1 MPKVEKPA
9 EGALAANVAAAFEGF
24 TEAPDGGFVGPD
36 PDDGTG
42 APAPEAAPKPT
53 PTSASAEAPPVVE
66 PKAAEA
72 APTETPAG
80 APATGTVDAPER
92 YFEVDLSG
100 LPAEE
105 RVKVVDALKERDDE
119 IGKLLR
125 GKAKDEPA
133 APAAPAAPAEEV
145 QPPAQVSDEDIVK
158 HLGLDPENPF
168 DETAAKVGV
177 PLVRELLSLRG
188 VVEQLAEDRQADQHL
203 QTWHNTLDTLE
214 KLHGELPL
222 DRTAFIEFA
231 AENNLQDPES
241 AFWRVMGP
249 ARRQVEEAVKAAE
262 ERIRAAGGPAAA
274 APSAAA
280 VSSTRPRT
288 TGATEEAPVEGQNIR
303 DAVKDAGLKV
313 LRDLGIGD

>member
-1 MPKVEKPA
+1 MTIEKPA
-9 EGALAANVAAAFEGF
+9 EGALEASVAAAFEGF
-24 TEAPDGGFVGPD
+24 TEAPDGGLVGPEEGE
-36 PDDGTG
+36 GTG
-42 APAPEAAPKPT
+42 APAPEAQPDP
-53 PTSASAEAPPVVE
+53 PQTSASAEAQPEVE
-66 PKAAEA
+66 PKPAEGA
-72 APTETPAG
+72 KTETPAG
-80 APATGTVDAPER
+80 APAEGTVDAPER

-105 RVKVVDALKERDDE
+105 RIKVIGALKERDDE

-133 APAAPAAPAEEV
+133 TAPAAEEV
-145 QPPAQVSDEDIVK
+145 QPPPQLSDEDIVK
-158 HLGLDPENPF
+158 ALGLDPENPF
-168 DETAAKVGV
+168 EETAAKVGV
-177 PLVRELLSLRG
+177 PLARELLALREQVG
-188 VVEQLAEDRQADQHL
+188 QLVEDQAADKHL
-203 QTWHNTLDTLE
+203 QQWHSTLDTLE

-222 DRTAFIEFA
+222 DRTALIEYA

-262 ERIRAAGGPAAA
+262 ARIAAA
-274 APSAAA
+274 APAPTPGQ
-280 VSSTRPRT
+280 VSSTRPRST
-288 TGATEEAPVEGQNIR
+288 TATEETPAEGTNIR